1 MKIRGTQYLN
11 ELIKRRDQKRQEFIH
26 QEEQLTQEF
35 ENTHYQLKREARKFS
50 NIWLYIFFGYLFIL
64 LLIYKEFDN
73 EIIKYISISVGVIII
88 LLSIYPLYLV
98 KKKNK
103 HLLSWNEKEAK
114 LIPLKQ
120 ETMKLNDEVAKT
132 AIAVICLSEN
142 YFELKRITNKLE
154 FEERWQILLSQ
165 YKDGINIL
173 HNYKA
178 TAEDYINYYRDWLQ
192 KKAE

>member
-11 ELIKRRDQKRQEFIH
+11 ELIAIRDKKRQEFTD
-26 QEEQLTQEF
+26 QEEQLTKEF
-35 ENTHYQLKREARKFS
+35 ENTYYQMKKKARKFS
-50 NIWLYIFFGYLFIL
+50 YLWLYIVVGYLFGL
-64 LLIYKEFDN
+64 LIIYKEFDN
-73 EIIKYISISVGVIII
+73 KIVKYISISVGVIIM
-88 LLSIYPLYLV
+88 LLLIYPLYLV
-98 KKKNK
+98 KKRNK
-103 HLLSWNEKEAK
+103 HLLSWSEHEAK